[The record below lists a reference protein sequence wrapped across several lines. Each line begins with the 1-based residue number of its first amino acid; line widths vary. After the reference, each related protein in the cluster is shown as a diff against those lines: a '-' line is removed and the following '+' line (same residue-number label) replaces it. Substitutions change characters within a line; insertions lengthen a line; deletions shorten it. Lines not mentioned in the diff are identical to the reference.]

1 MGDRFYTGAVGGS
14 ILAILGAV
22 QFSSDAH
29 AANCST
35 KGGLVFV
42 GKTAGNA
49 NSVWLSG
56 TSAGSFRLD
65 AQGGTVDTWTEGRR
79 GLHLTLSNVVSTGNG
94 GTHHLYD
101 NSGAGCL
108 LDSQNQK
115 GGVNL
120 PPIGDLFPDFVMP
133 ERPGTI
139 TPPIATLP
147 PTGLMPGLPPGFS
160 PPIGVLPPPEG
171 LMPTLPPT
179 GGVQLPGG
187 SVTPPIGT
195 VPPEGV
201 MPTLPP
207 TGGVQLPGGGVT
219 PPIGTVPPE
228 GVMPTLPPTG
238 GVQLPGGGV
247 TLPIGTVPPE
257 GVMPTLPPTGG
268 VQLPGGGVT
277 PPIGTV
283 PPEGVMPTLP
293 PTGGVQLPGG
303 GVTPPIGTVPPEGIT
318 PERPSLGGVQ
328 LPGSNIMPPI
338 GTLPPDGLTPTVPT
352 VPPTNPP
359 TTVTPTAPGVT
370 QTVANAQITKGG
382 AAFLPNDNC
391 AVLDVEGQLYRTE
404 NGLVYTAPCELVRQG
419 GYRGVT
425 VASISMQS
433 DVVPLTPGREFV
445 EEPLWNF
452 WSETRGIYANDRRH
466 DLDTTAYSG
475 SFLAGFDREI
485 AQGTVAGISG
495 SFETSRSEGF
505 NENLET
511 KAYGMSI
518 GPYIAHRISPEWAV
532 EGSLG
537 YMLLHNDLSVVVLD
551 GSYLSHQ
558 LSGATALNGQ
568 YRYDEWTFRPRFGL
582 SYAETFVED
591 YDLSGAIAGNPVTV
605 NVGSDHFGYGE
616 AEMSGE
622 VSTLRVLSDDLIGM
636 PYAELGLHYA
646 FLRPN
651 DGEILS
657 GNLTYEDTSPVSGTL
672 RGGMRFVYDDEIFFD
687 VGAGYLSIGQ
697 NGLDVWEATAKV
709 SFAF

>member
-1 MGDRFYTGAVGGS
+1 MKCRTYAGVAGVS
-14 ILAILGAV
+14 ILAIVASL
-22 QFSSDAH
+22 QFSSDAY
-29 AANCST
+29 AANCSS
-35 KGGLVFV
+35 KGGLLFV

-65 AQGGTVDTWTEGRR
+65 AQGGTVDSWTESRR

-133 ERPGTI
+133 ERPGNV

-171 LMPTLPPT
+171 L
-179 GGVQLPGG
+179 
-187 SVTPPIGT
+187 
-195 VPPEGV
+195 
-201 MPTLPP
+201 
-207 TGGVQLPGGGVT
+207 
-219 PPIGTVPPE
+219 
-228 GVMPTLPPTG
+228 
-238 GVQLPGGGV
+238 
-247 TLPIGTVPPE
+247 
-257 GVMPTLPPTGG
+257 MPTLPPTGG

-303 GVTPPIGTVPPEGIT
+303 GVTPPIGTVPPEGVMPGLPPTGGVQLPGGGVTPPIGTVPPEGVT

-328 LPGSNIMPPI
+328 LPGGNITPPI

-359 TTVTPTAPGVT
+359 TTVIPTAPGVT

-452 WSETRGIYANDRRH
+452 WTETSGIYANDRRH

-616 AEMSGE
+616 AEISGE

>member
-1 MGDRFYTGAVGGS
+1 
-14 ILAILGAV
+14 
-22 QFSSDAH
+22 
-29 AANCST
+29 
-35 KGGLVFV
+35 
-42 GKTAGNA
+42 
-49 NSVWLSG
+49 
-56 TSAGSFRLD
+56 
-65 AQGGTVDTWTEGRR
+65 
-79 GLHLTLSNVVSTGNG
+79 
-94 GTHHLYD
+94 
-101 NSGAGCL
+101 
-108 LDSQNQK
+108 
-115 GGVNL
+115 
-120 PPIGDLFPDFVMP
+120 
-133 ERPGTI
+133 
-139 TPPIATLP
+139 
-147 PTGLMPGLPPGFS
+147 
-160 PPIGVLPPPEG
+160 
-171 LMPTLPPT
+171 
-179 GGVQLPGG
+179 
-187 SVTPPIGT
+187 
-195 VPPEGV
+195 
-201 MPTLPP
+201 
-207 TGGVQLPGGGVT
+207 
-219 PPIGTVPPE
+219 
-228 GVMPTLPPTG
+228 
-238 GVQLPGGGV
+238 
-247 TLPIGTVPPE
+247 
-257 GVMPTLPPTGG
+257 MPTLPPTGG